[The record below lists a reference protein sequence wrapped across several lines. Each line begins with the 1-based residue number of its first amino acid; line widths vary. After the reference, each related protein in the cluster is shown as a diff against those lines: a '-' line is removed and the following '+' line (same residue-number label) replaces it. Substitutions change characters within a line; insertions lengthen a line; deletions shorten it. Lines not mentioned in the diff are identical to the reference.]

1 MGESG
6 ACQSPC
12 IFLRNLPNPP
22 TVYEII
28 PTLAWP
34 ALFFFC
40 YSLTEMLEAVDIA
53 CLEGHCVI
61 PVFCMALEIV
71 IHFSTAAKEM
81 SKIGERWLTSSDTL
95 NDVSGKACRGGPQG
109 KKIKCWM
116 FSAVACAKKRS
127 WVLTQMKDPLRIIL
141 HFIAF
146 CIALYCQLDLQW
158 KNYTM
163 LVFCFIMLLFLIFQ
177 NIRNVFI
184 ALCYGRKK
192 ILPSLKCHNFS
203 PKEQKNNKKQ
213 TKTAKSGVKLVNSHT
228 FPPVFGIPTGESV
241 SWKKEQKTDI
251 FTNSWLQEFFIFTST
266 KAGEAKYAGT
276 TPGGKKKRK

>member
-71 IHFSTAAKEM
+71 IHFSIAAKEM

-184 ALCYGRKK
+184 ALCYGRKRK
-192 ILPSLKCHNFS
+192 YFLPWSVTISL
-203 PKEQKNNKKQ
+203 QRNKKKQ
-213 TKTAKSGVKLVNSHT
+213 
-228 FPPVFGIPTGESV
+228 
-241 SWKKEQKTDI
+241 QKTNK
-251 FTNSWLQEFFIFTST
+251 NSQIWCEI
-266 KAGEAKYAGT
+266 GELAHISPCFWNTHRWKC
-276 TPGGKKKRK
+276 